1 MIDWFI
7 NGGLIMWPLVAVA
20 LGVIALAFRAAVALR
35 APATSGDAP
44 RLTPILFWG
53 GVALLL
59 GTLGTVVG
67 LMVAARNIAAAGGA
81 SAALIWSGV
90 GVTLTSLVFG
100 ILIFL
105 LAGLL
110 WLPLDTWRRRTL
122 AG

>member
-7 NGGLIMWPLVAVA
+7 KGGLIMWPLVAVA
-20 LGVIALAFRAAVALR
+20 LGVIALAVRAAVALR
-35 APATSGDAP
+35 APATSDQAP

-67 LMVAARNIAAAGGA
+67 LMVAARHIAAAGGA

-110 WLPLDTWRRRTL
+110 WLPLDTWRRRI
-122 AG
+122 

>member
-1 MIDWFI
+1 MIDWFMD
-7 NGGLIMWPLVAVA
+7 GGLIMWPLVAVA
-20 LGVIALAFRAAVALR
+20 LGVIALSARAAVALR
-35 APATSGDAP
+35 APGTAGQAP
-44 RLTPILFWG
+44 RLAPILFWG

-100 ILIFL
+100 ILVFL
-105 LAGLL
+105 VAGLL

>member
-1 MIDWFI
+1 MIDWFTD
-7 NGGLIMWPLVAVA
+7 GGLIMWPLLAVA
-20 LGVIALAFRAAVALR
+20 LGVTALSVRAAFALR
-35 APATSGDAP
+35 SPGTAGEPP

-59 GTLGTVVG
+59 GALGTVVG
-67 LMVAARNIAAAGGA
+67 LMVAARHIAAAGGA
-81 SAALIWSGV
+81 STALIWSGV
-90 GVTLTSLVFG
+90 SVTLISLVFG